1 MGKAREMNRFLLPG
15 VLFSFPL
22 LLSAA
27 VFQVDEIDFH
37 FTPPPVNNGT
47 ARIMVLFGGR
57 NWPGNKTLQTYR
69 FDSLARKH
77 NLILLSPSFRDRN
90 YWDPEQWSGKTLKR
104 AVAELVKQ
112 YHLKPHKLYFY
123 GYSAGGQCSALFY
136 AWMPGQVAAWGS
148 HACGVYPPEIR
159 VSSAPA
165 LLTCGMEDAERLAIS
180 RIFLYRYREHG
191 GKLIWKIYPGGHELT
206 GEVFA
211 LARTWFDDLLSNKVI
226 RSYGEDD
233 TGRIVPASAEK
244 SIEVEFRNPL
254 YSTGLQELWCK

>member
-136 AWMPGQVAAWGS
+136 AWMPEQVAAWGS

-165 LLTCGMEDAERLAIS
+165 LLTCGEKDSERLAIS
-180 RIFLYRYREHG
+180 RIFL
-191 GKLIWKIYPGGHELT
+191 
-206 GEVFA
+206 
-211 LARTWFDDLLSNKVI
+211 
-226 RSYGEDD
+226 
-233 TGRIVPASAEK
+233 
-244 SIEVEFRNPL
+244 
-254 YSTGLQELWCK
+254 